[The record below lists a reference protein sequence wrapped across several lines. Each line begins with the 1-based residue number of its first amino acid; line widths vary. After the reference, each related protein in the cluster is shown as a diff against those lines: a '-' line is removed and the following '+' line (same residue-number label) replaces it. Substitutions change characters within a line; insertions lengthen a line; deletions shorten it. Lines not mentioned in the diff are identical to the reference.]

1 MNKQAL
7 VDLVAK
13 RLGTTKARAAE
24 ITDLFFAPAGVI
36 ASELR
41 RGGKVS
47 ISGFGNF
54 ETRQREAREGRN
66 PRTGKAISIRAS
78 TVPAFRAGRALKES
92 VNRRRA

>member
-13 RLGTTKARAAE
+13 RLGTTKARAIE
-24 ITDLFFAPAGVI
+24 ITDLFFAPAGLI

-54 ETRQREAREGRN
+54 ETRRREAREGRN
-66 PRTGKAISIRAS
+66 PRTGKAISIGAA
-78 TVPAFRAGRALKES
+78 TVPAFHAGKALKDS
-92 VNRRRA
+92 VNKKR

>member
-7 VDLVAK
+7 VNVVAK
-13 RLGTTKARAAE
+13 RLGTTKAKAAE
-24 ITDLFFAPAGVI
+24 ITDIFFAPAGVI

-54 ETRQREAREGRN
+54 EIRCRAAREGRN
-66 PRTGKAISIRAS
+66 PRTGKAISIKES
-78 TVPAFRAGRALKES
+78 TVPAFRAGKALREW
-92 VNRRRA
+92 VNRKKV

>member
-7 VDLVAK
+7 VDVVAK
-13 RLGTTKARAAE
+13 RLGTTKAKAAE
-24 ITDLFFAPAGVI
+24 ITDLFFAPIGVI

-54 ETRQREAREGRN
+54 EIRRREAREGRN
-66 PRTGKAISIRAS
+66 PRTGKAIKIDAS
-78 TVPAFRAGRALKES
+78 AVPAFRAGKALRDS
-92 VNRRRA
+92 LNRKKT

>member
-7 VDLVAK
+7 VDVVAK
-13 RLGTTKARAAE
+13 RLGTTKSKATE
-24 ITDLFFAPAGVI
+24 ITDLFFAPGGVI

-54 ETRQREAREGRN
+54 EARQRGAREGRN
-66 PRTGKAISIRAS
+66 PRTGKIISIRAS
-78 TVPAFRAGRALKES
+78 TVPAFRAGKALKES
-92 VNRRRA
+92 LNRKRV

>member
-7 VDLVAK
+7 VDVVAK
-13 RLGTTKARAAE
+13 RLGTTKAKAVE
-24 ITDLFFAPAGVI
+24 LTDLFFAPTGII

-54 ETRQREAREGRN
+54 EIRRREAREGRN
-66 PRTGKAISIRAS
+66 PRTGKAISIDAS
-78 TVPAFRAGRALKES
+78 AVPAFRAGKALRDS
-92 VNRRRA
+92 LNRKRG